1 MNRSADDI
9 GQIIAGIQRDLEE
22 LKSNQGRSPI
32 PDDSVT
38 TAKIVDAAV
47 TSAKIDWSTVIHGTS
62 SASGTISTGSG
73 TNISV
78 TIPEQPNA
86 NYTVIVTE
94 GSSSG
99 AWSWIAH
106 RVINKTTTG
115 FTIDLWN
122 NSSQWT
128 AESMVF
134 DYIVIPE
141 Q

>member
-62 SASGTISTGSG
+62 PASGTINTNSG
-73 TNISV
+73 TSISV
-78 TIPEQPNA
+78 TIPTQA
-86 NYTVIVTE
+86 NTNYKVIITE
-94 GSSSG
+94 TESSG
-99 AWSWIAH
+99 AWSWIAS
-106 RVINKTTTG
+106 RVNNKTTTG
-115 FTIDLWN
+115 FTIDLYN
-122 NSSQWT
+122 NSAQWT
-128 AESMVF
+128 ATSMAF
-134 DYIVIPE
+134 DYLVIPGE
-141 Q
+141 